1 MTNFADRTIWTGD
14 NLDILRGLNSP
25 SVDLIYLDP
34 PFNSNR
40 NYAKTTT
47 YGELGLR
54 TNDIARNLS
63 PRHLDPIYRYCEDRK
78 LPRLAVLGVSQGSGD
93 PGMPGDSYP
102 GPRETIAADREEVFG
117 YDWFNVAP
125 PTVDELSQFRN

>member
-1 MTNFADRTIWTGD
+1 MLNLVNEPYRWGRTLKTY
-14 NLDILRGLNSP
+14 LIL
-25 SVDLIYLDP
+25 ICCAM
-34 PFNSNR
+34 NR
-40 NYAKTTT
+40 KTIT
-47 YGELGLR
+47 YGELGR
-54 TNDIARNLS
+54 WTNDIARNVS

-93 PGMPGDSYP
+93 PGVPGDSYP

-125 PTVDELSQFRN
+125 PTVDELRQFGN